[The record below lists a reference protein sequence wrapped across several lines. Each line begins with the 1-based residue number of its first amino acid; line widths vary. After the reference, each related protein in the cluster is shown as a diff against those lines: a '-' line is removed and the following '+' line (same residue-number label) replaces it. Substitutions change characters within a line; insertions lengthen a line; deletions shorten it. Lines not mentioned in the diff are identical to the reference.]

1 MNENLKTIR
10 EKDEVEQLADLNQF
24 FSEAFT
30 HNMTYKE
37 QALKA
42 RNFYDGYQWGEK
54 ELEVLRRRKQ
64 PAVVFNR
71 IKPIVNTIISLQKG
85 NRAEISFKPYDVS
98 DHDFAIAQIYNSIGK
113 HDNKIAKY
121 AFYESKAFKDYVIT
135 GRGAIQAYYDNDKKR
150 LAYDYIDFR
159 DLYVDPSSKMDSM
172 DDADYVHVATYI
184 DEIDLKLQ
192 FGIDANDVIGS
203 DMGLMESE
211 LPAVEAG
218 VQNKVRLVQSWI
230 RVPVRDEQ
238 TGEYRNEYD
247 CFIWVDGKILKY
259 YQNPYPSMGRFPVVQ
274 MTLYRDLDNNPYGMV
289 RDLIDP
295 QRVLNHARS
304 KASHI
309 LNTNKFVYREGSFDG
324 TQQELA
330 EALSKPDSLI
340 PLEMGKDDIADIT
353 PKADIQALM
362 AMMEQ
367 AQAQIPDISG
377 VGEEVSAQADKALSG
392 RAIALRQQSG
402 LTRMTEVF
410 DGLQR
415 FREGVGRCM
424 LGIIR
429 DYYDVERVARLVTR
443 GGDEEAA
450 QVDVSQ
456 VIDILRSD
464 TVVEFDI
471 ITGTDPVTLTQQSE
485 AYQNLLQIFA
495 LNPQAIPVQALVQF
509 SNMSNKHEILEL
521 MNQADQEK
529 QALAQLQQMAQQ
541 QQETIEMLQKKLEE
555 KDQTILKLLEKA
567 QVAVANSV

>member
-1 MNENLKTIR
+1 MNDNLKTIR
-10 EKDEVEQLADLNQF
+10 EKDEIEQLSDLNQL

-30 HNMTYKE
+30 HSMTYKKE
-37 QALKA
+37 ALKA
-42 RNFYDGYQWGEK
+42 RNFYDGYQWEQD
-54 ELEVLRRRKQ
+54 ELKVLQERKQ

-71 IKPIVNTIISLQKG
+71 IKPIINTIISLQKG
-85 NRAEISFKPYDVS
+85 NRAEISFKPYDTS
-98 DHDFAIAQIYNSIGK
+98 EHDYAVAQVYTSIGK

-159 DLYVDPSSKMDSM
+159 DFYIDPSSKMDSM
-172 DDADYVHVATYI
+172 DDADHVHIATYI
-184 DEIDLKLQ
+184 DEIDLQLQ
-192 FGIDANDVIGS
+192 FGIDANDIVGS

-211 LPAVEAG
+211 LPAIETG
-218 VQNKVRLVQSWI
+218 VQNKIRLVQTWV
-230 RVPVRDEQ
+230 RVPVRDER

-259 YQNPYPSMGRFPVVQ
+259 YLNPYPSMGRFPVVQ

-304 KASHI
+304 KASYI
-309 LNTNKFVYREGSFDG
+309 LNTSKFVYREGAFDG

-330 EALSKPDSLI
+330 EQLSKPNSLI

-367 AQAQIPDISG
+367 AQTQLPDISG

-415 FREGVGRCM
+415 FREAVGRCII
-424 LGIIR
+424 GVIR
-429 DYYDVERVARLVTR
+429 DYYEIERVARLVTK

-456 VIDILRSD
+456 IMDLFKSD
-464 TVVEFDI
+464 TIVEFDI
-471 ITGTDPVTLTQQSE
+471 ITGTDPVTLTQQTE

-495 LNPQAIPVQALVQF
+495 LNPQAIPVQALIQF
-509 SNMSNKHEILEL
+509 SNMSNKHEILEI
-521 MNQADQEK
+521 MQQTDQQA
-529 QALAQLQQMAQQ
+529 QALQQLQQMAQQ
-541 QQETIEMLQKKLEE
+541 QQETIELLQKKLEE

-567 QVAVANSV
+567 QAAIANSA